1 MKKTLILLVWVLL
14 LFTGCNGVLQSS
26 YLKVDDSLKNI
37 QRNSVV
43 QTSDEYQKDVIYF
56 LFVDRFFDGNPQN
69 NVGNNPSQYDST
81 KTDWKKYWGGDLQG
95 LNSKLSYLKQMGI
108 TSVWV
113 TPLVDGIDSLTMAG
127 DAPYHGYWAKNFY
140 NIDEH
145 LGSWADFN
153 ALVSNMHGDSFGM
166 KLILDYAPNHSNP
179 NDEAGFGELYK
190 SSYSATGSLLSTWK
204 LTDYLLDSGAWYH
217 RLGGIGDGEWDDP
230 YYCRYK
236 NLFNLSDFNQD
247 NPNTYSYLSDGLE
260 LWLSRGVD
268 AVRLDAV
275 KHMNTSFTT
284 QLVSDMRN
292 RLNKDIYFFGE
303 WMDAGA
309 WATGLNSEGQYF
321 ANNSGCALLDF
332 GYRSAIEN
340 VLKNSSTMRTFAQY
354 LNARET
360 YWANPLKQV
369 VFLDNHDMPR
379 INTVLRSSAGF
390 SEAYAA
396 ARTDLG
402 LAITMTVRG
411 VPCIYYGTEHYAANF
426 TANSF
431 GQVGSD
437 PYNREMMPS
446 FATNTN
452 AQNII
457 RKLSALRQTNTALQ
471 CGSYAEKWIDDSILA
486 YERKNGSDVI
496 FVVANIGAAKT
507 ISVPNVS
514 FPNGTYQNELGS
526 GTVSV
531 YGGTAS
537 VFLAENQVVVISS
550 DNAVSCGNF
559 TIVFKSGS
567 NPENVSFPCD
577 ANNWNLSGNVLNT
590 APNTTSQIFLPSVIT
605 SATLNNGNDSARLEL
620 KLASNSSWNNQW
632 NFGAWSK
639 TSNIILGDNNR
650 QIAIACSAGNDV
662 TLLIDVPSMSLTA
675 SVSAD

>member
-1 MKKTLILLVWVLL
+1 
-14 LFTGCNGVLQSS
+14 
-26 YLKVDDSLKNI
+26 
-37 QRNSVV
+37 
-43 QTSDEYQKDVIYF
+43 
-56 LFVDRFFDGNPQN
+56 
-69 NVGNNPSQYDST
+69 
-81 KTDWKKYWGGDLQG
+81 
-95 LNSKLSYLKQMGI
+95 MGI

-113 TPLVDGIDSLTMAG
+113 TPLVDGIDSLTTAG

-145 LGSWADFN
+145 LGSWEDFYT
-153 ALVSNMHGDSFGM
+153 LVSNMHDDSFGM

-190 SSYSATGSLLSTWK
+190 SSYSATGSLLYTWK

-217 RLGGIGDGEWDDP
+217 RLGGIGGSEWNDP

-247 NPNTYSYLSDGLE
+247 NSNTYSYLSDGLE

-275 KHMNTSFTT
+275 KHMNTSFTTTT

-340 VLKNSSTMRTFAQY
+340 VLKNSSTIRTFAQY

-426 TANSF
+426 ATNSF
-431 GQVGSD
+431 GQV
-437 PYNREMMPS
+437 
-446 FATNTN
+446 
-452 AQNII
+452 
-457 RKLSALRQTNTALQ
+457 
-471 CGSYAEKWIDDSILA
+471 
-486 YERKNGSDVI
+486 
-496 FVVANIGAAKT
+496 
-507 ISVPNVS
+507 
-514 FPNGTYQNELGS
+514 
-526 GTVSV
+526 
-531 YGGTAS
+531 
-537 VFLAENQVVVISS
+537 
-550 DNAVSCGNF
+550 
-559 TIVFKSGS
+559 
-567 NPENVSFPCD
+567 
-577 ANNWNLSGNVLNT
+577 
-590 APNTTSQIFLPSVIT
+590 
-605 SATLNNGNDSARLEL
+605 
-620 KLASNSSWNNQW
+620 
-632 NFGAWSK
+632 
-639 TSNIILGDNNR
+639 
-650 QIAIACSAGNDV
+650 
-662 TLLIDVPSMSLTA
+662 
-675 SVSAD
+675 